1 MDGYI
6 CYTVYSTPEWSYSIT
21 HTQCTKYSGE
31 SVVQY
36 NVLYVSTIVG
46 FTVLYSSTTVHI
58 VYFVVRY
65 IPGTVVKYSGVGSIL
80 EYSREYFLRIQ
91 YNVLQ

>member
-1 MDGYI
+1 VDGYI
-6 CYTVYSTPEWSYSIT
+6 CSTVYSTTEWSYSVT

-31 SVVQY
+31 S
-36 NVLYVSTIVG
+36 VLYVSTIVG

-65 IPGTVVKYSGVGSIL
+65 SGVHTWYI
-80 EYSREYFLRIQ
+80 
-91 YNVLQ
+91 VL